1 MISPF
6 LWFLQK
12 LEFKDRKR
20 LIVLMDIIFL
30 FYKNEMSIYIATI
43 FTIILET

>member
-12 LEFKDRKR
+12 VEFKDRKR

-30 FYKNEMSIYIATI
+30 FYKNEMFIYIATI

>member
-12 LEFKDRKR
+12 VEFKDRKR
-20 LIVLMDIIFL
+20 LIVLMDIFL